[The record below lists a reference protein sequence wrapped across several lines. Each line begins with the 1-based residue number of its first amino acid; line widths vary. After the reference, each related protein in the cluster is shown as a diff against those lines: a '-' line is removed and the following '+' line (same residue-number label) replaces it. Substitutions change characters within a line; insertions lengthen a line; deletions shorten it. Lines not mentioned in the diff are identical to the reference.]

1 MHKLWSSPSA
11 LESDHDRGV
20 SRTKFLW
27 GHFTKRSEGQVVLSR
42 GWSRPKLQNVQGHH
56 GVGGAGLVVRPAEGK
71 GGKHGPLHGRTLLA
85 RPGQSHP
92 EELTV
97 DADRCE

>member
-1 MHKLWSSPSA
+1 M
-11 LESDHDRGV
+11 
-20 SRTKFLW
+20 
-27 GHFTKRSEGQVVLSR
+27 
-42 GWSRPKLQNVQGHH
+42 
-56 GVGGAGLVVRPAEGK
+56 GGAGLGVLPAEGK
-71 GGKHGPLHGRTLLA
+71 GGKHGPLHGMTLLA